1 MSSEVFEV
9 PPRALREPYFVV
21 STDALLSD
29 SASAQTR
36 LNQVFMAGLQ
46 DRYLSFTLS
55 GIALDDAATG
65 PDDALDV
72 ALLNASGGASLT
84 GPIGMT
90 HTDACS
96 TCKPTVPSWPPAA

>member
-1 MSSEVFEV
+1 MSSGVFEV

-36 LNQVFMAGLQ
+36 LNQVFMVGLQ

-90 HTDACS
+90 HTDALLNLQANGAS
-96 TCKPTVPSWPPAA
+96 GPPAA